1 MLDILIV
8 PDWARSM
15 RKLFSSKIDPTRIS
29 SITHLTYLR
38 VQLWYDPTRISTMT
52 PFHLSSSATTVRS
65 KREICLRIEGAQ
77 GQKGSLDRSV
87 ESESSL
93 KARDEND
100 DREFK
105 GYLAMKGPSR
115 GHLIW
120 N

>member
-1 MLDILIV
+1 M
-8 PDWARSM
+8 
-15 RKLFSSKIDPTRIS
+15 
-29 SITHLTYLR
+29 
-38 VQLWYDPTRISTMT
+38 
-52 PFHLSSSATTVRS
+52 
-65 KREICLRIEGAQ
+65 ICLRIEGAQ
-77 GQKGSLDRSV
+77 GQESSLDRSV

-105 GYLAMKGPSR
+105 GYLATKGPSR

>member
-1 MLDILIV
+1 M
-8 PDWARSM
+8 
-15 RKLFSSKIDPTRIS
+15 
-29 SITHLTYLR
+29 
-38 VQLWYDPTRISTMT
+38 
-52 PFHLSSSATTVRS
+52 
-65 KREICLRIEGAQ
+65 ICLRIEGAQ
-77 GQKGSLDRSV
+77 GQESSLDRSV